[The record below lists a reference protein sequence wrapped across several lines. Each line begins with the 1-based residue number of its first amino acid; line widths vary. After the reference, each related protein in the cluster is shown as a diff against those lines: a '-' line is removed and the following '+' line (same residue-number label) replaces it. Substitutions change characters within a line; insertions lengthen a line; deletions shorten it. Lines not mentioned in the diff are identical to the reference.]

1 MENKL
6 TNLEK
11 EAEEYANNFRF
22 IVETDSWFNNKCN
35 SFIAGANSNH
45 VKQQIIKGKIEV
57 VNSILNWDNEP
68 NETSNYAQK
77 LYNDLLKQ
85 LGQ

>member
-22 IVETDSWFNNKCN
+22 IAETDSWFNNKCN
-35 SFIAGANSNH
+35 SFIAGATSNY
-45 VKQQIIKGKIEV
+45 VNQQIIKGKIK
-57 VNSILNWDNEP
+57 ILENAVGKPSFWSENKIKELKNE
-68 NETSNYAQK
+68 
-77 LYNDLLKQ
+77 LKQ
-85 LGQ
+85 LETPKI